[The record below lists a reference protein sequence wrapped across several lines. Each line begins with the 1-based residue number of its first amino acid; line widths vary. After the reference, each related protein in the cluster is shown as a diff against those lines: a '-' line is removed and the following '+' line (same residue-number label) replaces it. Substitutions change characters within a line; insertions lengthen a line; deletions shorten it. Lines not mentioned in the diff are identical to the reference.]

1 MKFGQ
6 YSRGF
11 TLIELMITVV
21 VIGILSAIAIPAY
34 TDHVIRGKLMEATS
48 SLSNGRVKMEQFFQD
63 NRTYSGGTC
72 PAATA
77 SFTYACTTAVLTPT
91 IYTITATGI
100 GNLSAYSYTINQDN
114 TKTSTTPWGNS
125 ITCWVIKKGGGC

>member
-34 TDHVIRGKLMEATS
+34 TNHVIRGKLMEATS
-48 SLSNGRVKMEQFFQD
+48 ALSNGRVRAEQYFQD
-63 NRTYSGGTC
+63 NRTYSGGPC

-77 SFTYACTTAVLTPT
+77 SFTYACPYSALAATTITT
-91 IYTITATGI
+91 TYTIT
-100 GNLSAYSYTINQDN
+100 
-114 TKTSTTPWGNS
+114 
-125 ITCWVIKKGGGC
+125 